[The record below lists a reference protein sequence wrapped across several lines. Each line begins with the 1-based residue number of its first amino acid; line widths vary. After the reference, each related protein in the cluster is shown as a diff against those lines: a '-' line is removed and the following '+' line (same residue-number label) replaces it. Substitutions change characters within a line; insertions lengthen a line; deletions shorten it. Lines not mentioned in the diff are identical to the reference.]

1 VELILTGEKSKKA
14 LLNSENGEIAVVT
27 AKEMFRGE
35 ASQENL
41 YRVGVLGNFRKMKE
55 LDDRD
60 EIFKII
66 FEPKQRIR
74 VEKFIQTEP
83 FILISY
89 TLIKKEKQ
97 SSESTIVLKNTL
109 IENINRLVGS
119 GRPIPV
125 DVLIK
130 IIASN
135 DTDDIIDGIIPFTDG
150 SVDEKQK
157 VLEEENVLER
167 IRLANELVS
176 RTARIGELEKK
187 VADETKN
194 ELSRAQKEVFLRE
207 EMKAI
212 QKELGD
218 ESGNDIEEMR
228 KKISNSGMPTEA
240 EQTAIKE
247 LNRLQKTASFSPEI
261 SYIRNYLDWL
271 INLPWQK
278 ATPSQIDLKNSKS
291 ILDDDHYGLEKI
303 KQRIIE
309 YLAVQKLTAAIK
321 GPILCFVGPPGTGK
335 TSIGKSIA
343 RSMGRKFTRVSLGGI
358 HDEAEIRGHRRTYVG
373 AMPGRIIQSI
383 NQIQS
388 RNPIFMLDEIDKV
401 GRDFRGDPTSS
412 LLEVLDPEQ
421 NNHFSDHY
429 LEVQFDLSDVMFIAT
444 ANSLE
449 TISKP
454 LLDRME
460 IIEFSGYSPE
470 EKLEIAKRF
479 IIPKVLTSHGLGNVN
494 FKIKDEAISAIIS
507 EYTQEAGVRNLERE
521 ISKIA
526 RKIALFYAQGDE
538 FSKEI
543 GKGELAEFL
552 GSPKVDYFMKNEAGH
567 VGIGS
572 GLAVTEA
579 GGEVIV
585 VEALEIPNGKGKLI
599 LTGNMGEIMKE
610 SAKTALSYVRSISQ
624 EYSIN
629 PEVFS
634 KSDIHLHI
642 PRGATPK
649 DGPSAGGI
657 IAITILSALTKVP
670 INNLIGMTGEI
681 TLQGNILKIGGVK
694 EKILAAKRFGLKK
707 VILPRA
713 NEGDLRE
720 IPKRNIEGI
729 DFILTDSMQ
738 KILPIAFR
746 KGTE

>member
-1 VELILTGEKSKKA
+1 MELILTGEKSKKA